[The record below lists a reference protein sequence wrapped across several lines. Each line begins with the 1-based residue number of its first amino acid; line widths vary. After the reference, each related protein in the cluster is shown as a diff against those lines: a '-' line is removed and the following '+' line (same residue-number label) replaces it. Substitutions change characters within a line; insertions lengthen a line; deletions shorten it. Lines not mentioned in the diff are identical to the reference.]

1 MIAKYVSNQEHLF
14 KKKKEEHYRKYS
26 SRPVFPVYFTY
37 FSELVTFYHTDI
49 PFILFKAL
57 EQ

>member
-1 MIAKYVSNQEHLF
+1 MCQIRNIYLKKK
-14 KKKKEEHYRKYS
+14 KKKKEHFRKYS